1 MTDKPRSF
9 IERQN
14 EVLALFADAYDDLD
28 RYTVLIALGGML
40 EQPDVSFMTDDRLV
54 KGCQSQV
61 WLDLARSDGTLE
73 LTAYSDTLIVRGLL
87 YILRECI
94 NGATAGEFLS
104 GELFVF
110 ERAGVSDLLSPT
122 RRSGLSSIISEIRR
136 QAE

>member
-1 MTDKPRSF
+1 MTDMPKSF
-9 IERQN
+9 TERQN
-14 EVLALFADAYDDLD
+14 EVLALFADAADELD
-28 RYTVLIALGGML
+28 RYTVLIAMGGML
-40 EQPDVSFMTDDRLV
+40 EQPDASFMTDSRLV

-61 WLDLARSDGTLE
+61 WLELTRSGGTLE
-73 LTAYSDTLIVRGLL
+73 LTSYSDTLIVRGLL

-94 NGATAGEFLS
+94 NGVSPEEFLS

-110 ERAGVSDLLSPT
+110 ERAGVAELLSPS